1 MISISFWREIE
12 FDDGWLERLN
22 KKKKKKNGTKIL
34 KKKCT
39 CKGIDLNVVVYIV
52 EEELH
57 FILIV
62 KFYCAIYFFR
72 ESKFSMAQFLFDE
85 SLIDE
90 KTMRGIINLTNKYN
104 YIFASK

>member
-1 MISISFWREIE
+1 M
-12 FDDGWLERLN
+12 
-22 KKKKKKNGTKIL
+22 
-34 KKKCT
+34 
-39 CKGIDLNVVVYIV
+39 NVVVYIV

-62 KFYCAIYFFR
+62 MFYCAIYFFR

>member
-1 MISISFWREIE
+1 M
-12 FDDGWLERLN
+12 
-22 KKKKKKNGTKIL
+22 
-34 KKKCT
+34 
-39 CKGIDLNVVVYIV
+39 NVVVYIV

-62 KFYCAIYFFR
+62 KFYCTIYFFR